1 MNIIEV
7 NIEKHTLR
15 YKKPISTSHGSIT
28 ERSVILLGL
37 KDEKGTWGYG
47 ESSPL
52 KGFSNEN
59 ISDVEKIL
67 AEWGKTKNE
76 QLLTGSLTA
85 KAAVDCAFLDLKAK
99 NTGLPLHKFM
109 NSKSLKEFP
118 VSQLILGEN
127 PEELASNAL
136 KATEAGYKTL
146 KIKVGT
152 SSEEIDYERLKAVR
166 EIVGQEI
173 AIRIDANGGWD
184 TNQAI
189 NILGRLIP
197 FAIEFVEEPTRGLDN
212 LATVQKNVTQK
223 IAIDESFQDVENID
237 QIKDDQIA
245 DILIVKPSAIGGI
258 KFASQLIDRA
268 KSLELEVVVTS
279 LLDGAIGVAAAA
291 HLTSA
296 HNLLSPAPGL
306 GTSALLSNDLAES
319 IPIKNGNMVLDESSG
334 LGIKI

>member
-1 MNIIEV
+1 MNISEV
-7 NIEKHTLR
+7 SIEKHTLR

-59 ISDVEKIL
+59 INDVEKIL
-67 AEWGKTKNE
+67 AEWGRTKNE
-76 QLLTGSLTA
+76 QSLTGSLTA

-152 SSEEIDYERLKAVR
+152 SSEEIDYKRLKAVR
-166 EIVGQEI
+166 ETVGQEI

-296 HNLLSPAPGL
+296 HNLLNPSPGL

>member
-1 MNIIEV
+1 MNISEV
-7 NIEKHTLR
+7 KIEKHTLR
-15 YKKPISTSHGSIT
+15 YKKPISTSHGIIT
-28 ERSVILLGL
+28 DRSVILLGL
-37 KDEKGTWGYG
+37 KDKKGTWGYG

-59 ISDVEKIL
+59 TDDVENIL
-67 AEWGKTKNE
+67 AEWGKTKNKR
-76 QLLTGSLTA
+76 LLTRSPAA

-99 NTGLPLHKFM
+99 NNGLPLHKYM
-109 NSKSLKEFP
+109 NSESLKEFP
-118 VSQLILGEN
+118 ISQLILGET
-127 PEELASNAL
+127 PKELVSNARR
-136 KATEAGYKTL
+136 ATEAGYKTL

-166 EIVGQEI
+166 ETVGQEI
-173 AIRIDANGGWD
+173 AIRIDANRGWN

-189 NILGRLIP
+189 DILGRLIP

-212 LATVQKNVTQK
+212 LATVQKNVVQK
-223 IAIDESFQDVENID
+223 IAIDESLQDVDNIEK
-237 QIKDDQIA
+237 IKSAQIA
-245 DILIVKPSAIGGI
+245 KILIIKPSAIGGI

-296 HNLLSPAPGL
+296 YNLLDPAPGL
-306 GTSALLSNDLAES
+306 GTSALLADDLAKS
-319 IPIKNGNMVLDESSG
+319 IPVNNGNMILEESPG

>member
-1 MNIIEV
+1 MNISEV
-7 NIEKHTLR
+7 KIEKHTLR
-15 YKKPISTSHGSIT
+15 YKKPISTSHGIIT
-28 ERSVILLGL
+28 DRSVILLGL
-37 KDEKGTWGYG
+37 KDKKGTWGYG

-52 KGFSNEN
+52 KGFSSENTDDVEN
-59 ISDVEKIL
+59 IL
-67 AEWGKTKNE
+67 TEWGKTKNE
-76 QLLTGSLTA
+76 RLLTGFPTA

-99 NTGLPLHKFM
+99 NNGLPLHKYM
-109 NSKSLKEFP
+109 NSESLKEFP
-118 VSQLILGEN
+118 ISQLILGET
-127 PEELASNAL
+127 PKELVSNARR
-136 KATEAGYKTL
+136 ATEAGYKTL

-166 EIVGQEI
+166 ETVGQEI
-173 AIRIDANGGWD
+173 AIRIDANRGWN

-189 NILGRLIP
+189 DILGRLIP

-212 LATVQKNVTQK
+212 LATVQKNVVQK
-223 IAIDESFQDVENID
+223 IAIDESLQDVDNIEK
-237 QIKDDQIA
+237 IKNAQIA
-245 DILIVKPSAIGGI
+245 KILIIKPSAIGGI

-296 HNLLSPAPGL
+296 YNLLDPAPGL
-306 GTSALLSNDLAES
+306 GTSALLADDLAKS
-319 IPIKNGNMVLDESSG
+319 IPVNNGNMILEESPG

>member
-1 MNIIEV
+1 MNISEV
-7 NIEKHTLR
+7 KIEKHTLR
-15 YKKPISTSHGSIT
+15 YKKPISTSHGIIT
-28 ERSVILLGL
+28 DRSVILLGL
-37 KDEKGTWGYG
+37 KDKKGTWGYG

-52 KGFSNEN
+52 KGFSSENTDDVEN
-59 ISDVEKIL
+59 IL
-67 AEWGKTKNE
+67 TEWGKTKNE
-76 QLLTGSLTA
+76 RLLTGFPTA

-99 NTGLPLHKFM
+99 NNGLPLHKYM
-109 NSKSLKEFP
+109 NSESLKEFP
-118 VSQLILGEN
+118 ISQLILGET
-127 PEELASNAL
+127 PKELVSNARR
-136 KATEAGYKTL
+136 ATEAGYKTL

-166 EIVGQEI
+166 ETVGQEI
-173 AIRIDANGGWD
+173 AIRIDANGGWN

-189 NILGRLIP
+189 DILGRLIP

-212 LATVQKNVTQK
+212 LATVQKNVVQK
-223 IAIDESFQDVENID
+223 IAIDESLQDVDNIEK
-237 QIKDDQIA
+237 IKNAQIA
-245 DILIVKPSAIGGI
+245 KILIIKPSAIGGI

-296 HNLLSPAPGL
+296 YNLFDPAPGL
-306 GTSALLSNDLAES
+306 GTSALLADDLAES
-319 IPIKNGNMVLDESSG
+319 IPVNNGNMVLEGSSG

>member
-1 MNIIEV
+1 M
-7 NIEKHTLR
+7 
-15 YKKPISTSHGSIT
+15 
-28 ERSVILLGL
+28 
-37 KDEKGTWGYG
+37 
-47 ESSPL
+47 
-52 KGFSNEN
+52 
-59 ISDVEKIL
+59 
-67 AEWGKTKNE
+67 
-76 QLLTGSLTA
+76 
-85 KAAVDCAFLDLKAK
+85 
-99 NTGLPLHKFM
+99 
-109 NSKSLKEFP
+109 
-118 VSQLILGEN
+118 
-127 PEELASNAL
+127 
-136 KATEAGYKTL
+136 

-197 FAIEFVEEPTRGLDN
+197 FAIEFVEEPTRGLEN
-212 LATVQKNVTQK
+212 LAAIQKNVAQK

-279 LLDGAIGVAAAA
+279 LLD
-291 HLTSA
+291 
-296 HNLLSPAPGL
+296 
-306 GTSALLSNDLAES
+306 
-319 IPIKNGNMVLDESSG
+319 
-334 LGIKI
+334 

>member
-1 MNIIEV
+1 MCI
-7 NIEKHTLR
+7 R
-15 YKKPISTSHGSIT
+15 D
-28 ERSVILLGL
+28 R
-37 KDEKGTWGYG
+37 
-47 ESSPL
+47 
-52 KGFSNEN
+52 
-59 ISDVEKIL
+59 
-67 AEWGKTKNE
+67 
-76 QLLTGSLTA
+76 LLTGSLTA

-152 SSEEIDYERLKAVR
+152 SSEEIDYKRLKAVR
-166 EIVGQEI
+166 ETVGQEI

-296 HNLLSPAPGL
+296 HNLLNPAPGL

>member
-1 MNIIEV
+1 MNISEV
-7 NIEKHTLR
+7 KIEKHTLR
-15 YKKPISTSHGSIT
+15 YKKPISTSHGIIT
-28 ERSVILLGL
+28 DRSVILLGL
-37 KDEKGTWGYG
+37 KDKKGTWGYG

-52 KGFSNEN
+52 KGFSIEN
-59 ISDVEKIL
+59 TDDVENIL

-76 QLLTGSLTA
+76 RLLTESPAA

-99 NTGLPLHKFM
+99 NNGLPLHKYM
-109 NSKSLKEFP
+109 NSESLKEFP
-118 VSQLILGEN
+118 SSQLILGET
-127 PEELASNAL
+127 PKELASNARR
-136 KATEAGYKTL
+136 ATEAGYKTL

-166 EIVGQEI
+166 ETVGQEI
-173 AIRIDANGGWD
+173 AIRIDANRGWN

-189 NILGRLIP
+189 DILGRLIP

-212 LATVQKNVTQK
+212 LATVRKNVTQK
-223 IAIDESFQDVENID
+223 IAIDESLQDVDNIEK
-237 QIKDDQIA
+237 IKSAQIA
-245 DILIVKPSAIGGI
+245 KILIIKPSAIGGI

-279 LLDGAIGVAAAA
+279 LLDGAVGVAAAA

-296 HNLLSPAPGL
+296 YNLLDPAPGL
-306 GTSALLSNDLAES
+306 GTSALLADDLAKS
-319 IPIKNGNMVLDESSG
+319 IPVNNGNMILEESPG

>member
-1 MNIIEV
+1 MNICEV
-7 NIEKHTLR
+7 RIEKHTLR

-37 KDEKGTWGYG
+37 KDKKGTWGYG

-59 ISDVEKIL
+59 IHDVEKIL
-67 AEWGKTKNE
+67 AEWGETKNE
-76 QLLTGSLTA
+76 RLLTGSPTA

-99 NTGLPLHKFM
+99 NNGLPLHKFM
-109 NSKSLKEFP
+109 NSESLKEFP
-118 VSQLILGEN
+118 ISQLILGET
-127 PEELASNAL
+127 PEELVSNARRS
-136 KATEAGYKTL
+136 TEAGYKTL
-146 KIKVGT
+146 KIKVGA

-166 EIVGQEI
+166 ETVGQKI

-189 NILGRLIP
+189 DILGRLVP
-197 FAIEFVEEPTRGLDN
+197 FAIEFVEEPTRGIDN
-212 LATVQKNVTQK
+212 LATVRKNVTQK
-223 IAIDESFQDVENID
+223 IAIDESLQDVDNIEK
-237 QIKDDQIA
+237 IKNAQIA
-245 DILIVKPSAIGGI
+245 KILIIKPSAIGGI

-268 KSLELEVVVTS
+268 KSLGLEVVVTS

-296 HNLLSPAPGL
+296 YNLLDPAPGL
-306 GTSALLSNDLAES
+306 GTSALLADDLAES
-319 IPIKNGNMVLDESSG
+319 IPINNGNMVLDDSSG

>member
-1 MNIIEV
+1 MNISEV
-7 NIEKHTLR
+7 SIEKHTLR

-59 ISDVEKIL
+59 INDVEKIL

-76 QLLTGSLTA
+76 QSLTGSLTA

-152 SSEEIDYERLKAVR
+152 SSEEIDYKRLKAVR
-166 EIVGQEI
+166 ETVGQEI

-197 FAIEFVEEPTRGLDN
+197 FAIEFVEEPTRGLEN
-212 LATVQKNVTQK
+212 LATVQKNVAQK
-223 IAIDESFQDVENID
+223 IAIDESSQDVENID
-237 QIKDDQIA
+237 QIKDAQIA

-268 KSLELEVVVTS
+268 KTLELEVVVTS

-296 HNLLSPAPGL
+296 HNLLNPSPGL

-319 IPIKNGNMVLDESSG
+319 IPIKNGNMILDESSG

>member
-1 MNIIEV
+1 MNISEV
-7 NIEKHTLR
+7 KIEKHTLR
-15 YKKPISTSHGSIT
+15 YKKPISTSHGIIT
-28 ERSVILLGL
+28 DRSVILLGL
-37 KDEKGTWGYG
+37 KDKKGTWGYG

-52 KGFSNEN
+52 KGFSIEN
-59 ISDVEKIL
+59 TDDVENIL

-76 QLLTGSLTA
+76 RLLTGFPTA

-99 NTGLPLHKFM
+99 NNGLPLHKYM
-109 NSKSLKEFP
+109 NSESLKEFP
-118 VSQLILGEN
+118 ISQLILGET
-127 PEELASNAL
+127 PKELVSNARR
-136 KATEAGYKTL
+136 ATEAGYKTL

-166 EIVGQEI
+166 ETVGQEI
-173 AIRIDANGGWD
+173 AIRIDANRGWN

-189 NILGRLIP
+189 DILGRLIP

-212 LATVQKNVTQK
+212 LATVQKNVVQK
-223 IAIDESFQDVENID
+223 IAIDESLQDVDNIEK
-237 QIKDDQIA
+237 IKSDQIA
-245 DILIVKPSAIGGI
+245 KILIIKPSAIGGI

-296 HNLLSPAPGL
+296 YNLLDPAPGL
-306 GTSALLSNDLAES
+306 GTSALLADDLAKS
-319 IPIKNGNMVLDESSG
+319 IPVNNGNMILEESPG

>member
-1 MNIIEV
+1 MNISEV
-7 NIEKHTLR
+7 KIEKHTLR
-15 YKKPISTSHGSIT
+15 YKKPISTSHGIIT
-28 ERSVILLGL
+28 DRSVILLGL
-37 KDEKGTWGYG
+37 KDKKGTWGYG

-52 KGFSNEN
+52 KGFSIEN
-59 ISDVEKIL
+59 TDDVENIL

-76 QLLTGSLTA
+76 RLLTGFPTA

-99 NTGLPLHKFM
+99 NNGLPLHKYM
-109 NSKSLKEFP
+109 NSESLKEFP
-118 VSQLILGEN
+118 ISQLILGET
-127 PEELASNAL
+127 PKELVSNARR
-136 KATEAGYKTL
+136 ATEAGYKTL

-166 EIVGQEI
+166 ETVGQEI
-173 AIRIDANGGWD
+173 AIRIDANRGWN

-189 NILGRLIP
+189 DILGRLIP

-212 LATVQKNVTQK
+212 LATVQKNVVQK
-223 IAIDESFQDVENID
+223 IAIDESLQDVDNIEK
-237 QIKDDQIA
+237 IKSAQIA
-245 DILIVKPSAIGGI
+245 KILIIKPSAIGGI

-296 HNLLSPAPGL
+296 YNLLDPAPGL
-306 GTSALLSNDLAES
+306 GTSSLLADDLAVS
-319 IPIKNGNMVLDESSG
+319 IPVNNGNMVLEESSG

>member
-1 MNIIEV
+1 MNISEV
-7 NIEKHTLR
+7 KIEKHTLR
-15 YKKPISTSHGSIT
+15 YKKPISTSHGIIT
-28 ERSVILLGL
+28 DRSVILLGL
-37 KDEKGTWGYG
+37 KDKKGTWGYG

-52 KGFSNEN
+52 KGFSSENTDDVEN
-59 ISDVEKIL
+59 IL
-67 AEWGKTKNE
+67 TEWGKTKNE
-76 QLLTGSLTA
+76 RLLTGFPTA

-99 NTGLPLHKFM
+99 NNGLPLHKYM
-109 NSKSLKEFP
+109 NSESLKEFP
-118 VSQLILGEN
+118 ISQLILGET
-127 PEELASNAL
+127 PKELVSNARR
-136 KATEAGYKTL
+136 ATEAGYKTL

-166 EIVGQEI
+166 ETVGQEI
-173 AIRIDANGGWD
+173 AIRIDANGGWN

-189 NILGRLIP
+189 DILGRLIP

-212 LATVQKNVTQK
+212 LATVQKNVVQK
-223 IAIDESFQDVENID
+223 IAIDESLQDVDNIEK
-237 QIKDDQIA
+237 IKNAQIA
-245 DILIVKPSAIGGI
+245 KILIIKPSAIGGI

-296 HNLLSPAPGL
+296 YNLFDPAPGL
-306 GTSALLSNDLAES
+306 GTSALLADDLAKS
-319 IPIKNGNMVLDESSG
+319 IPVNNGNMILEESPG

>member
-1 MNIIEV
+1 MNISEV
-7 NIEKHTLR
+7 KIEKHTLR
-15 YKKPISTSHGSIT
+15 YKKPISTSHGIIT
-28 ERSVILLGL
+28 DRSVILLGL
-37 KDEKGTWGYG
+37 KDKKGTWGYG

-52 KGFSNEN
+52 KGFSSENTDDVEN
-59 ISDVEKIL
+59 IL
-67 AEWGKTKNE
+67 TEWGKTKNE
-76 QLLTGSLTA
+76 RLLTGFPTA

-99 NTGLPLHKFM
+99 NNGLPLHKYM
-109 NSKSLKEFP
+109 NSESLKEFP
-118 VSQLILGEN
+118 ISQLILGET
-127 PEELASNAL
+127 PKELVSNARR
-136 KATEAGYKTL
+136 ATEAGYKTL

-166 EIVGQEI
+166 ETVGQEI
-173 AIRIDANGGWD
+173 AIRIDANRGWN

-189 NILGRLIP
+189 DILGRLIP

-212 LATVQKNVTQK
+212 LATVQKNVVQK
-223 IAIDESFQDVENID
+223 IAIDESLQDVDNIEK
-237 QIKDDQIA
+237 IKNAQIA
-245 DILIVKPSAIGGI
+245 KILIIKPSAIGGI

-296 HNLLSPAPGL
+296 YNLLDPAPGL
-306 GTSALLSNDLAES
+306 GTSALLADDLAES
-319 IPIKNGNMVLDESSG
+319 IPINNGNIVLDDSSG

>member
-1 MNIIEV
+1 MNISEV
-7 NIEKHTLR
+7 KIEKHTLR
-15 YKKPISTSHGSIT
+15 YKKPISTSHGIIT
-28 ERSVILLGL
+28 DRSVILLGL
-37 KDEKGTWGYG
+37 KDKKGTWGYG

-52 KGFSNEN
+52 KGFSIENTDDVEN
-59 ISDVEKIL
+59 IL
-67 AEWGKTKNE
+67 TEWGKTKNE
-76 QLLTGSLTA
+76 RLLTGFPTA

-99 NTGLPLHKFM
+99 NNGLPLHKYM
-109 NSKSLKEFP
+109 NSESLKEFP
-118 VSQLILGEN
+118 ISQLILGET
-127 PEELASNAL
+127 PKELVSNARR
-136 KATEAGYKTL
+136 ATEAGYKTL

-166 EIVGQEI
+166 ETVGQEI
-173 AIRIDANGGWD
+173 AIRIDANRGWN

-189 NILGRLIP
+189 DILGRLIP

-212 LATVQKNVTQK
+212 LATVQKNVVQK
-223 IAIDESFQDVENID
+223 IAIDESLQDVDNIEK
-237 QIKDDQIA
+237 IKSAQIA
-245 DILIVKPSAIGGI
+245 KILIIKPSAIGGI

-296 HNLLSPAPGL
+296 YNLLEPAPGL
-306 GTSALLSNDLAES
+306 GTSALLADDLAKS
-319 IPIKNGNMVLDESSG
+319 IPVNNGNMILEESHG

>member
-1 MNIIEV
+1 MNISEV
-7 NIEKHTLR
+7 KIEKHTLR
-15 YKKPISTSHGSIT
+15 YKKPISSSHGIIT
-28 ERSVILLGL
+28 DRSVILLGL
-37 KDEKGTWGYG
+37 KDKKGTWGYG

-52 KGFSNEN
+52 KGFSSENTDDVEN
-59 ISDVEKIL
+59 IL
-67 AEWGKTKNE
+67 TEWGKTKNE
-76 QLLTGSLTA
+76 RLLTGFPTA

-99 NTGLPLHKFM
+99 NNGLPLHKYM
-109 NSKSLKEFP
+109 NSESLKEFP
-118 VSQLILGEN
+118 ISQLILGET
-127 PEELASNAL
+127 PKELVSNARR
-136 KATEAGYKTL
+136 ATEAGYKTL

-166 EIVGQEI
+166 ETVGQEI
-173 AIRIDANGGWD
+173 AIRIDANGGWN

-189 NILGRLIP
+189 DILGRLIP

-212 LATVQKNVTQK
+212 LATVQKNVVQK
-223 IAIDESFQDVENID
+223 IAIDESLQDVDNIEK
-237 QIKDDQIA
+237 IKNAQIA
-245 DILIVKPSAIGGI
+245 KILIIKPSAIGGI

-296 HNLLSPAPGL
+296 YNLFDPAPGL
-306 GTSALLSNDLAES
+306 GTSALLADDLAES
-319 IPIKNGNMVLDESSG
+319 IPVNNGNMVLEGSSG

>member
-1 MNIIEV
+1 MNISEV
-7 NIEKHTLR
+7 KIEKHTLR
-15 YKKPISTSHGSIT
+15 YKKPISTSHGIIT
-28 ERSVILLGL
+28 DRSVILLGL
-37 KDEKGTWGYG
+37 KDKKGTWGYG

-59 ISDVEKIL
+59 TDDVENIL
-67 AEWGKTKNE
+67 AEWGETKNKR
-76 QLLTGSLTA
+76 LLTGSPAA

-99 NTGLPLHKFM
+99 NNGLPLHKYM
-109 NSKSLKEFP
+109 NSESLKEFP
-118 VSQLILGEN
+118 ISQLILGET
-127 PEELASNAL
+127 PKELVSNARR
-136 KATEAGYKTL
+136 ATEAGYKTL

-166 EIVGQEI
+166 ETVGQEI
-173 AIRIDANGGWD
+173 AIRIDANRGWN

-189 NILGRLIP
+189 DILGRLIP

-212 LATVQKNVTQK
+212 LATVQKNVVQK
-223 IAIDESFQDVENID
+223 IAIDESLQDVDNIEK
-237 QIKDDQIA
+237 IKSAQIA
-245 DILIVKPSAIGGI
+245 KILIIKPSAIGGI

-296 HNLLSPAPGL
+296 YNLFDPAPGL
-306 GTSALLSNDLAES
+306 GTSALLADDLAES
-319 IPIKNGNMVLDESSG
+319 IPVNNGNMVLEESSG